1 MSEGLRNFADQYQ
14 YAIHDPEL
22 IRRYRM
28 IEDGKR
34 DVATQISVAKFEE
47 KRETAKRMKADGV
60 DVAII
65 AKYTNLSVADIEA
78 LG

>member
-1 MSEGLRNFADQYQ
+1 
-14 YAIHDPEL
+14 
-22 IRRYRM
+22 M

-34 DVATQISVAKFEE
+34 DVATQISVAKLEE